1 MATLQ
6 IRDMPDEVYEAPA
19 DRAQTQHRS
28 VEEQAIAEL
37 ARNAEVEAH
46 RVRRAAIEWLR
57 QAEPLVRDEDAFDP
71 VQLIREDRDR

>member
-6 IRDMPDEVYEAPA
+6 IHDIPEDVYEALA
-19 DRAQTQHRS
+19 ERAQMEHRS
-28 VEEQAIAEL
+28 VEEQAIADLASVAEL
-37 ARNAEVEAH
+37 ETH
-46 RVRRAAIEWLR
+46 RTRRAAIEWLR